1 MNAKDIVAL
10 LESITESETETA
22 INSAVDIGYYLNRR
36 KVPTGIDADNAREM
50 LLLTALYKLGK
61 MDAER
66 ERVTGVEPGR
76 PIVRGRYPT

>member
-10 LESITESETETA
+10 LESITESDTETA
-22 INSAVDIGYYLNRR
+22 INSAVDIGYYLNRH
-36 KVPTGIDADNAREM
+36 KVPTGVDENAREM

-61 MDAER
+61 LDAER

-76 PIVRGRYPT
+76 PIIRGRYPT